1 MQKNIDLRHVRTGV
15 RLTPEDQAESA
26 QLQLCERTRRR
37 QRAAKEALR
46 RAGVEPRV
54 RIGSA
59 YVPPRVARQFRHC
72 ASGGLK

>member
-15 RLTPEDQAESA
+15 RLTRTEVIEA
-26 QLQLCERTRRR
+26 QSEALCARTRRR

-59 YVPPRVARQFRHC
+59 YVPPRVARQFLHC
-72 ASGGLK
+72 AIGGLK